1 MKLLLGYLSRNQ
13 FVAALAIIALTWF
26 FVSIR
31 EILVVLFISFILM
44 TALIPIANFLKK
56 KGISHSISVMI
67 TYLAFIAFFLLLIL
81 PLAPFFIHQI
91 GLLTH
96 NFPQLFENAT
106 KALGIKID
114 YSSVT
119 SSLTNF
125 FQAVGGNIISITGK
139 IFGGFLSFLTV
150 IVVSFYLLLYHDRFE
165 KLILSLSPKE
175 KREEILNVFRNI
187 EEKMGNWMRGQ
198 LALSFFIGVISWIF
212 LTLIGVPYALPLAF
226 FAGFLEILPT
236 IGPII
241 ASVPAIIVALTI
253 SPTLAIAVAIGY
265 IVIQAI
271 ENNLLVPKIMQAAV
285 GLNPVVIIIA
295 ILVGGNLLGVWGAL
309 LSIPFLTILT
319 IIFRALSDD

>member
-1 MKLLLGYLSRNQ
+1 
-13 FVAALAIIALTWF
+13 
-26 FVSIR
+26 
-31 EILVVLFISFILM
+31 
-44 TALIPIANFLKK
+44 
-56 KGISHSISVMI
+56 
-67 TYLAFIAFFLLLIL
+67 
-81 PLAPFFIHQI
+81 
-91 GLLTH
+91 
-96 NFPQLFENAT
+96 
-106 KALGIKID
+106 
-114 YSSVT
+114 
-119 SSLTNF
+119 
-125 FQAVGGNIISITGK
+125 
-139 IFGGFLSFLTV
+139 
-150 IVVSFYLLLYHDRFE
+150 
-165 KLILSLSPKE
+165 
-175 KREEILNVFRNI
+175 
-187 EEKMGNWMRGQ
+187 MGNWMRGQ

-319 IIFRALSDD
+319 IIFPR